1 MKLLIMFNFQNAG
14 RPVMEEI
21 HLFHD
26 CILIIINMIALGS
39 GLALYLL
46 TNQHH
51 TNRATTEAQAIEF
64 AWTILP
70 AFVVA
75 IISYPSLRLLYMVD
89 DAIGV
94 RITVKALGHQWYW
107 LYDYPDGPRF
117 NSYLLPGRY
126 RLLETDMRLTLPAS
140 QITQIL
146 VTAADVLHSWTVP
159 TMAVKADAIP
169 GRVNKLSLVPKRPG
183 IYYGQCREIC
193 GSNHTFIPIRIEVV
207 FILNTNLK
215 FAVDKEG

>member
-1 MKLLIMFNFQNAG
+1 MFNFQNAG
-14 RPVMEEI
+14 RPLMEQI

-39 GLALYLL
+39 GLALYLI
-46 TNQHH
+46 TNQRHR
-51 TNRATTEAQAIEF
+51 NRATTEAQAIEF

-75 IISYPSLRLLYMVD
+75 IIRYPSLRLLYIVD
-89 DAIGV
+89 DTIGV
-94 RITVKALGHQWYW
+94 SITVKALGHQWYW

-117 NSYLLPGRY
+117 NSYLLTGQY
-126 RLLETDMRLTLPAS
+126 RLLETDRRLTLQSS

-159 TMAVKADAIP
+159 TIGVKADAIP

-193 GSNHTFIPIRIEVV
+193 GSNHTFIPIRMEVV
-207 FILNTNLK
+207 FIPISILK
-215 FAVDKEG
+215 IVSMK